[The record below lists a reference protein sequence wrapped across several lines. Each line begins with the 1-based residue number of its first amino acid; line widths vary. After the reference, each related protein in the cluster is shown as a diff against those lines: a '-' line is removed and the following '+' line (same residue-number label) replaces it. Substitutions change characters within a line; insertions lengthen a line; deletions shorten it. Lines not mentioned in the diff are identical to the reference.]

1 MTGGDDCVR
10 REEPAALC
18 GGTRMPEG
26 APWTCYLSLGA
37 NLGARAQTL
46 REALRRLAQLPGT
59 QLVRAS
65 AFHETAPWGK
75 TDQPPF
81 LNGAACLSTRL
92 APEALLAACQEIER
106 ALGRVR
112 HEHWGARTLD
122 IDLVYGVC
130 GAAEVRVATPRLTLP
145 HPYLL
150 ERAFVLVP
158 LAEIAPELVLA
169 GRPIAAWCEE
179 NGAQQVRRSAALAQ
193 PWPLR
198 IIACIDRGRGLG
210 RAGRLLYDLP
220 EDLAHF
226 RTLTQTRGSVLVMG
240 RRTAESLPGG
250 RPLAGRLHLVLSRQL
265 TARERSA
272 EGAAD
277 GARFVP
283 WMAESLPGGRLASA
297 APRGGIWTP
306 GEADREALTA
316 GPRSAG
322 RGPEE
327 ESPGADASAGAPH
340 GPREDVFHLL
350 PDVSALR
357 AALGALW
364 QAAPRRPVWVI
375 GGAAVYRALL
385 PFVGEAYLTEVA
397 AERPADAFLPELAG
411 FSLAERRPAAT
422 PGVTFSLYR
431 RT

>member
-1 MTGGDDCVR
+1 MTGGDACG
-10 REEPAALC
+10 REDGALP
-18 GGTRMPEG
+18 REG
-26 APWTCYLSLGA
+26 ARVTAGAAWDCYLSLGA

-59 QLVRAS
+59 RLSRAS
-65 AFHETAPWGK
+65 SFYETAPWGK

-130 GAAEVRVATPRLTLP
+130 GGQVVRAASPRLTLP

-158 LAEIAPELVLA
+158 LAEIAPELMLA

-179 NGAQQVRRSAALAQ
+179 NGAQQVRWSEETAQ

-198 IIACIDRGRGLG
+198 LIACIDRGRGLG

-220 EDLAHF
+220 EDLARF
-226 RTLTQTRGSVLVMG
+226 RALTQTPGSVLVMG
-240 RRTAESLPGG
+240 RRTAESLPFG
-250 RPLAGRLHLVLSRQL
+250 RPLAGRLHLVLSR
-265 TARERSA
+265 RM
-272 EGAAD
+272 AAD
-277 GARFVP
+277 GARFVR
-283 WMAESLPGGRLASA
+283 WTAESLPGGRLASA
-297 APRGGIWTP
+297 TPRGGIWMP

-322 RGPEE
+322 RVPEE
-327 ESPGADASAGAPH
+327 KSPGADASAGAPG

-350 PDVSALR
+350 PDVPALR

-364 QAAPRRPVWVI
+364 RDEPRRPVWVI

-411 FSLAERRPAAT
+411 FSLAERRDAAT

>member
-1 MTGGDDCVR
+1 MTGGDER
-10 REEPAALC
+10 GREDGAVP
-18 GGTRMPEG
+18 REG
-26 APWTCYLSLGA
+26 ASRMAGAAWTCYLSLGA
-37 NLGARAQTL
+37 NLGARAQAL

-59 QLVRAS
+59 RLSRAS
-65 AFHETAPWGK
+65 SFYETAPWGK

-158 LAEIAPELVLA
+158 LAEIAPTLVLA
-169 GRPIAAWCEE
+169 GRPIAVWCEE
-179 NGAQQVRRSAALAQ
+179 NGAQQVRRSEETAQ

-198 IIACIDRGRGLG
+198 LIACIDRGRGLG

-220 EDLAHF
+220 EDLARF
-226 RTLTQTRGSVLVMG
+226 RALTQTPGSVLVMG

-277 GARFVP
+277 GARFV
-283 WMAESLPGGRLASA
+283 R
-297 APRGGIWTP
+297 WT
-306 GEADREALTA
+306 A
-316 GPRSAG
+316 
-322 RGPEE
+322 
-327 ESPGADASAGAPH
+327 ADAASG
-340 GPREDVFHLL
+340 GSPREDVFHLL
-350 PDVSALR
+350 PDVPALR
-357 AALGALW
+357 AALAALW
-364 QAAPRRPVWVI
+364 RDEPRRPVWVI

-431 RT
+431 RKEGFFDGDFS

>member
-1 MTGGDDCVR
+1 MMGGDV
-10 REEPAALC
+10 C
-18 GGTRMPEG
+18 GRKDGAPPCEG
-26 APWTCYLSLGA
+26 AVWTCYLSLGA
-37 NLGARAQTL
+37 NLGARAQAL

-59 QLVRAS
+59 RLSRAS
-65 AFHETAPWGK
+65 SFYETAPWGK

-122 IDLVYGVC
+122 IDLVYGVRGGQAVC
-130 GAAEVRVATPRLTLP
+130 VATPRLTLP

-158 LAEIAPELVLA
+158 LAEIAPTLVLA

-179 NGAQQVRRSAALAQ
+179 NGAQQVRRSEETAQ

-198 IIACIDRGRGLG
+198 LIACIDRGRGLG

-220 EDLAHF
+220 EDLARF
-226 RTLTQTRGSVLVMG
+226 RALTQTPGSVLVMG

-265 TARERSA
+265 TARECSA

-283 WMAESLPGGRLASA
+283 WMAAEEAPGRGTLTAASRCAGQMSEETTLGVAASA
-297 APRGGIWTP
+297 A
-306 GEADREALTA
+306 
-316 GPRSAG
+316 
-322 RGPEE
+322 
-327 ESPGADASAGAPH
+327 APL

-350 PDVSALR
+350 PDVPALR
-357 AALGALW
+357 AALAALW
-364 QAAPRRPVWVI
+364 QAQPRRPVWVI

-431 RT
+431 RKEGFFDGDFS

>member
-1 MTGGDDCVR
+1 MMGGDV
-10 REEPAALC
+10 C
-18 GGTRMPEG
+18 GRKDGAPPCEG
-26 APWTCYLSLGA
+26 AVWTCYLSLGA
-37 NLGARAQTL
+37 NLGARAQAL

-59 QLVRAS
+59 RLSRAS
-65 AFHETAPWGK
+65 SFYETAPWGK

-81 LNGAACLSTRL
+81 LNGATCLSTRL

-122 IDLVYGVC
+122 IDLVYGVR
-130 GAAEVRVATPRLTLP
+130 GGQAVRVATPRLTLP

-158 LAEIAPELVLA
+158 LAEIAPTLVLA
-169 GRPIAAWCEE
+169 GRPIAVWCEE
-179 NGAQQVRRSAALAQ
+179 NGAQQVRRSEETAQ

-198 IIACIDRGRGLG
+198 LIACIDRGRGLG

-220 EDLAHF
+220 EDLARF
-226 RTLTQTRGSVLVMG
+226 RALTQTPGSVLVMG

-277 GARFVP
+277 GARFV
-283 WMAESLPGGRLASA
+283 R
-297 APRGGIWTP
+297 WT
-306 GEADREALTA
+306 A
-316 GPRSAG
+316 
-322 RGPEE
+322 
-327 ESPGADASAGAPH
+327 ADAASG
-340 GPREDVFHLL
+340 GSPREDVFHLL
-350 PDVSALR
+350 PDVPALR
-357 AALGALW
+357 AALAALW
-364 QAAPRRPVWVI
+364 QAQPRRPVWVI

-397 AERPADAFLPELAG
+397 AERPADVFLPELAG
-411 FSLAERRPAAT
+411 FSLAECRPAAT

-431 RT
+431 RKEGFFDGDFS

>member
-1 MTGGDDCVR
+1 MRGGD
-10 REEPAALC
+10 AC
-18 GGTRMPEG
+18 GRKAGTTMLEDMRVTDG
-26 APWTCYLSLGA
+26 AVWDCYLSLGA

-59 QLVRAS
+59 RLSRAS
-65 AFHETAPWGK
+65 SFYETAPWGK

-130 GAAEVRVATPRLTLP
+130 GGQVVRAASPRLTLP

-179 NGAQQVRRSAALAQ
+179 NGAQQVRRSAALAR

-198 IIACIDRGRGLG
+198 LIACIDRGRGLG

-220 EDLAHF
+220 EDLARF
-226 RTLTQTRGSVLVMG
+226 RALTRTPGSVLVMG
-240 RRTAESLPGG
+240 RRTAESLPFG
-250 RPLAGRLHLVLSRQL
+250 RPLAGRLQLVLSR
-265 TARERSA
+265 RM
-272 EGAAD
+272 AAD
-277 GARFVP
+277 GARFV
-283 WMAESLPGGRLASA
+283 R
-297 APRGGIWTP
+297 WT
-306 GEADREALTA
+306 A
-316 GPRSAG
+316 
-322 RGPEE
+322 
-327 ESPGADASAGAPH
+327 ADAASG
-340 GPREDVFHLL
+340 GSLREDVFHLL
-350 PDVSALR
+350 PDVPALR
-357 AALGALW
+357 AALAALW
-364 QAAPRRPVWVI
+364 QAQPRRPVWVI

-397 AERPADAFLPELAG
+397 AERPADVFLPELAD

>member
-1 MTGGDDCVR
+1 MMGGGV
-10 REEPAALC
+10 C
-18 GGTRMPEG
+18 GRKDGAPPCEG
-26 APWTCYLSLGA
+26 AVWTCYLSLGA
-37 NLGARAQTL
+37 NLGARAQAL

-59 QLVRAS
+59 RLSRAS
-65 AFHETAPWGK
+65 SFYETAPWGK

-122 IDLVYGVC
+122 IDLVYGVR
-130 GAAEVRVATPRLTLP
+130 GGQAVRVATPRLTLP

-158 LAEIAPELVLA
+158 LAEIAPTLVLA

-179 NGAQQVRRSAALAQ
+179 NGAQQVRRSEETAQ

-198 IIACIDRGRGLG
+198 LIACIDRGRGLG

-220 EDLAHF
+220 EDLARF
-226 RTLTQTRGSVLVMG
+226 RALTQTPGSVLVMG

-283 WMAESLPGGRLASA
+283 WMAAEEAPDRGMLTAASRCASQMSEETTLGVAASA
-297 APRGGIWTP
+297 A
-306 GEADREALTA
+306 
-316 GPRSAG
+316 
-322 RGPEE
+322 
-327 ESPGADASAGAPH
+327 APL

-350 PDVSALR
+350 PDVPALR
-357 AALGALW
+357 AALAALW
-364 QAAPRRPVWVI
+364 QAQPRRPVWVI

-431 RT
+431 RKEGFFDGDFS

>member
-1 MTGGDDCVR
+1 MMGGDV
-10 REEPAALC
+10 C
-18 GGTRMPEG
+18 GRKDGAPPCEG
-26 APWTCYLSLGA
+26 AVWTCYLSLGA
-37 NLGARAQTL
+37 NLGARAQAL

-59 QLVRAS
+59 RLSRAS
-65 AFHETAPWGK
+65 SFYETAPWGK

-81 LNGAACLSTRL
+81 LNGAARLSTHL
-92 APEALLAACQEIER
+92 VPEALLAACQEIER

-122 IDLVYGVC
+122 IDLGYGVR
-130 GAAEVRVATPRLTLP
+130 GGQAVRVATPRLTLP

-158 LAEIAPELVLA
+158 LAEIAPTLVLA

-179 NGAQQVRRSAALAQ
+179 NGAQQVRRSEETAR

-198 IIACIDRGRGLG
+198 LIACIDRGRGLG

-220 EDLAHF
+220 EDLARF
-226 RTLTQTRGSVLVMG
+226 RALTQTRGSVLVMG

-265 TARERSA
+265 TARQRSA

-283 WMAESLPGGRLASA
+283 WMAAEEAPGRGMLTAASRCASQMSEETTLGVAASA
-297 APRGGIWTP
+297 A
-306 GEADREALTA
+306 
-316 GPRSAG
+316 
-322 RGPEE
+322 
-327 ESPGADASAGAPH
+327 APL

-350 PDVSALR
+350 PDVPALR
-357 AALGALW
+357 AALAALW
-364 QAAPRRPVWVI
+364 QAQPRRPVWVI

-411 FSLAERRPAAT
+411 FSLVERRPAAT

-431 RT
+431 RKEGFFDGDFS

>member
-1 MTGGDDCVR
+1 MMGGDV
-10 REEPAALC
+10 C
-18 GGTRMPEG
+18 GRKDGAPPCEG
-26 APWTCYLSLGA
+26 AVWTCYLSLGA
-37 NLGARAQTL
+37 NLGARAQAL

-59 QLVRAS
+59 RLSRAS
-65 AFHETAPWGK
+65 SFYETAPWGK

-122 IDLVYGVC
+122 IDLVYGVR
-130 GAAEVRVATPRLTLP
+130 GGQAVRVATPRLTLP

-158 LAEIAPELVLA
+158 LAEIAPTLVLA
-169 GRPIAAWCEE
+169 GRPIAVWCEE
-179 NGAQQVRRSAALAQ
+179 NGAQQVRRSEENAQ

-198 IIACIDRGRGLG
+198 LIACIDRGRGLG

-220 EDLAHF
+220 EDLARF
-226 RTLTQTRGSVLVMG
+226 RALTQTPGSVLVMG

-265 TARERSA
+265 AARECSA

-283 WMAESLPGGRLASA
+283 WMAAEEAPGRGTLTAASRCAGQMSEETTLGVAASA
-297 APRGGIWTP
+297 AAP
-306 GEADREALTA
+306 L
-316 GPRSAG
+316 GPC
-322 RGPEE
+322 
-327 ESPGADASAGAPH
+327 
-340 GPREDVFHLL
+340 EDVFHLL
-350 PDVSALR
+350 PDVSSLR
-357 AALGALW
+357 AALAALW
-364 QAAPRRPVWVI
+364 QAQPRRPVWVI

-431 RT
+431 RKEGFFDGDFS

>member
-1 MTGGDDCVR
+1 MTGGDVCVR

-59 QLVRAS
+59 RLVRAS
-65 AFHETAPWGK
+65 AFYETAPWGK

-81 LNGAACLSTRL
+81 LNGAACLATHL

-158 LAEIAPELVLA
+158 LAEIAPTLVLA
-169 GRPIAAWCEE
+169 GRPIAVWCEE
-179 NGAQQVRRSAALAQ
+179 NGAQQVRRSEETAQ

-198 IIACIDRGRGLG
+198 LIACIDRGRGLG

-220 EDLAHF
+220 EDLARF

-250 RPLAGRLHLVLSRQL
+250 RPLTGRLHLVLSRQL

-283 WMAESLPGGRLASA
+283 WMAAEEAPGRGMLTAASRCASQMSEETTLGVAASA
-297 APRGGIWTP
+297 A
-306 GEADREALTA
+306 
-316 GPRSAG
+316 
-322 RGPEE
+322 
-327 ESPGADASAGAPH
+327 APL

-350 PDVSALR
+350 SDVPALR
-357 AALGALW
+357 AALAALW
-364 QAAPRRPVWVI
+364 RAQPRRPVWVI

>member
-1 MTGGDDCVR
+1 MMGGDVCGRKDG
-10 REEPAALC
+10 ALPC
-18 GGTRMPEG
+18 EG
-26 APWTCYLSLGA
+26 AVWTCYLSLGA
-37 NLGARAQTL
+37 NLGARAQAL

-59 QLVRAS
+59 RLSRAS
-65 AFHETAPWGK
+65 SFYETAPWGK

-122 IDLVYGVC
+122 IDLVYGVR
-130 GAAEVRVATPRLTLP
+130 GGQAVRVATPRLTLP
-145 HPYLL
+145 HSYLL

-158 LAEIAPELVLA
+158 LAEIAPTLVLA

-179 NGAQQVRRSAALAQ
+179 NGAQQVRRSEETAQ

-198 IIACIDRGRGLG
+198 LIACIDRGRGLG

-220 EDLAHF
+220 EDLARF
-226 RTLTQTRGSVLVMG
+226 RALTQTPGSVLVMG

-265 TARERSA
+265 AARERSA

-277 GARFVP
+277 GARFVC
-283 WMAESLPGGRLASA
+283 
-297 APRGGIWTP
+297 WT
-306 GEADREALTA
+306 A
-316 GPRSAG
+316 
-322 RGPEE
+322 
-327 ESPGADASAGAPH
+327 ADAASG
-340 GPREDVFHLL
+340 GSPREDVFHLL
-350 PDVSALR
+350 PDVSSLR

-364 QAAPRRPVWVI
+364 RDEPRRPVWVI

-431 RT
+431 RKEGFFDGDFS

>member
-1 MTGGDDCVR
+1 MMGGDV
-10 REEPAALC
+10 C
-18 GGTRMPEG
+18 GRKDGAPPCEG
-26 APWTCYLSLGA
+26 AVWTCYLSLGA
-37 NLGARAQTL
+37 NLGARAQAL

-59 QLVRAS
+59 RLSRAS
-65 AFHETAPWGK
+65 SFYETAPWGK

-122 IDLVYGVC
+122 IDLVYGVR
-130 GAAEVRVATPRLTLP
+130 GGQAVRVATPRLTLP
-145 HPYLL
+145 HSYLL

-158 LAEIAPELVLA
+158 LAEIAPTLVFA

-179 NGAQQVRRSAALAQ
+179 NGAQQVRRSEETAQ

-198 IIACIDRGRGLG
+198 LIACIDRGRGLG

-220 EDLAHF
+220 EDLARF
-226 RTLTQTRGSVLVMG
+226 RALTRTPGSVLVMG

-283 WMAESLPGGRLASA
+283 WMAAEEAPGRSTLTAASRCAGQMSEETTLGVAASA
-297 APRGGIWTP
+297 A
-306 GEADREALTA
+306 
-316 GPRSAG
+316 
-322 RGPEE
+322 
-327 ESPGADASAGAPH
+327 APL

-350 PDVSALR
+350 PDVPALR
-357 AALGALW
+357 AALAALW
-364 QAAPRRPVWVI
+364 QAQPRRPVWVI

-431 RT
+431 RKEGFFDGDFS

>member
-1 MTGGDDCVR
+1 MTGGGV
-10 REEPAALC
+10 C
-18 GGTRMPEG
+18 GWKDGAPPCEG
-26 APWTCYLSLGA
+26 AVWTCYLSLGA
-37 NLGARAQTL
+37 NLGARAQAL
-46 REALRRLAQLPGT
+46 REALRRLARLPGT
-59 QLVRAS
+59 RLVRAS
-65 AFHETAPWGK
+65 AFYETAPWGK

-122 IDLVYGVC
+122 IDLVYGVR
-130 GAAEVRVATPRLTLP
+130 GGQAVRVVTPRLTLP

-169 GRPIAAWCEE
+169 GRPIAVWCEE
-179 NGAQQVRRSAALAQ
+179 NGAQQVRRSEETAQ

-198 IIACIDRGRGLG
+198 LIACIDRGRGLG
-210 RAGRLLYDLP
+210 RGGRLLYDLP
-220 EDLAHF
+220 EDLARF
-226 RTLTQTRGSVLVMG
+226 RALTQTPGSVLVMG

-272 EGAAD
+272 KKTTD

-283 WMAESLPGGRLASA
+283 WMAAEEAPSRGMLTAASRCASQMSEETTLGVAASA
-297 APRGGIWTP
+297 A
-306 GEADREALTA
+306 
-316 GPRSAG
+316 
-322 RGPEE
+322 
-327 ESPGADASAGAPH
+327 APL

-350 PDVSALR
+350 PDVPALR
-357 AALGALW
+357 AALAALW
-364 QAAPRRPVWVI
+364 RDEPRRPVWVI

-397 AERPADAFLPELAG
+397 AARPADAFLPELAG

>member
-1 MTGGDDCVR
+1 MMGGDV
-10 REEPAALC
+10 C
-18 GGTRMPEG
+18 GRKDGAPPCEG
-26 APWTCYLSLGA
+26 AVWMCYLSLGA

-59 QLVRAS
+59 RLSRAS
-65 AFHETAPWGK
+65 SFYETAPWGK

-130 GAAEVRVATPRLTLP
+130 GAAEVRAATPRLTLP

-169 GRPIAAWCEE
+169 GRPIAVWCEE

-198 IIACIDRGRGLG
+198 LIACIDRGRGLG

-272 EGAAD
+272 EGAAEE
-277 GARFVP
+277 A
-283 WMAESLPGGRLASA
+283 PGRGMLTAASRCASQMSEETTLGVAASA
-297 APRGGIWTP
+297 A
-306 GEADREALTA
+306 
-316 GPRSAG
+316 
-322 RGPEE
+322 
-327 ESPGADASAGAPH
+327 APL

-350 PDVSALR
+350 PDVPALR
-357 AALGALW
+357 AALAALW
-364 QAAPRRPVWVI
+364 RDEPRRPVWVI

-431 RT
+431 RKEGFFDGDFS

>member
-1 MTGGDDCVR
+1 MTGGDER
-10 REEPAALC
+10 GREDGAVP
-18 GGTRMPEG
+18 REG
-26 APWTCYLSLGA
+26 ASRMAGAAWTCYLSLGA
-37 NLGARAQTL
+37 NLGARAQAL
-46 REALRRLAQLPGT
+46 REALRRLAQLPRT
-59 QLVRAS
+59 RLVRAS
-65 AFHETAPWGK
+65 SFYETAPWGK

-81 LNGAACLSTRL
+81 LNGAACLATHL

-112 HEHWGARTLD
+112 PEHWGARTLD
-122 IDLVYGVC
+122 IDLVYGVR
-130 GAAEVRVATPRLTLP
+130 GGQVVRVATPRLTLP

-158 LAEIAPELVLA
+158 LAEIAPALVLA

-179 NGAQQVRRSAALAQ
+179 NGAQQVCRSAALAQ

-198 IIACIDRGRGLG
+198 LIACIDRGRGLG
-210 RAGRLLYDLP
+210 RAGRLLYELP
-220 EDLAHF
+220 EDLARF
-226 RTLTQTRGSVLVMG
+226 RALTQTPGSVLVMG

-277 GARFVP
+277 GARFVS
-283 WMAESLPGGRLASA
+283 WMAAEEAPDRGMLTAASRCASQMSEETTLGVAASA
-297 APRGGIWTP
+297 A
-306 GEADREALTA
+306 
-316 GPRSAG
+316 
-322 RGPEE
+322 
-327 ESPGADASAGAPH
+327 APL

-350 PDVSALR
+350 PDVPALR
-357 AALGALW
+357 AALAALW
-364 QAAPRRPVWVI
+364 QAQPRRPVWVI

-431 RT
+431 RR

>member
-1 MTGGDDCVR
+1 MMGGDV
-10 REEPAALC
+10 C
-18 GGTRMPEG
+18 GRKDGAPPCEG
-26 APWTCYLSLGA
+26 AVWTCYLSLGA

-46 REALRRLAQLPGT
+46 REALRRLARLPGT

-65 AFHETAPWGK
+65 SFYETAPWGK

-81 LNGAACLSTRL
+81 LNGAACLATHL

-122 IDLVYGVC
+122 IDLVYGVR
-130 GAAEVRVATPRLTLP
+130 GGQAVRVATPRLTLP

-169 GRPIAAWCEE
+169 GRPIAVWCEE
-179 NGAQQVRRSAALAQ
+179 NGAQQVRRSEEIAQ

-198 IIACIDRGRGLG
+198 LIACIDRGRGLG

-226 RTLTQTRGSVLVMG
+226 RALTQTPGSVLVMG

-265 TARERSA
+265 TARQLAARERGA

-283 WMAESLPGGRLASA
+283 WMAAEEAPGRGMLTAASRCASQMSEETTLGVAASA
-297 APRGGIWTP
+297 A
-306 GEADREALTA
+306 
-316 GPRSAG
+316 
-322 RGPEE
+322 
-327 ESPGADASAGAPH
+327 APL

-350 PDVSALR
+350 PDVPALR
-357 AALGALW
+357 AALAALW
-364 QAAPRRPVWVI
+364 RDEPRRPVWVI

-411 FSLAERRPAAT
+411 FSLAERRDAAT

>member
-1 MTGGDDCVR
+1 MMGGGV
-10 REEPAALC
+10 C
-18 GGTRMPEG
+18 GRKDGAPPCEG
-26 APWTCYLSLGA
+26 AVWTCYLSLGA
-37 NLGARAQTL
+37 NLGARAQAL

-59 QLVRAS
+59 RLSRAS
-65 AFHETAPWGK
+65 SFYETAPWGK

-122 IDLVYGVC
+122 IDLVYGVR
-130 GAAEVRVATPRLTLP
+130 GGQAVRVATPRLTLP

-158 LAEIAPELVLA
+158 LAEIAPTLVLA

-179 NGAQQVRRSAALAQ
+179 NGAQQVRRSEETAR

-198 IIACIDRGRGLG
+198 LIACIDRGRGLG
-210 RAGRLLYDLP
+210 RAGRLLYELP
-220 EDLAHF
+220 EDLARF
-226 RTLTQTRGSVLVMG
+226 RALTQTPGSVLVMG

-265 TARERSA
+265 AARERSA

-283 WMAESLPGGRLASA
+283 WMAAEEAPGRGTLTAASRCAGQMSEETTLGVAASA
-297 APRGGIWTP
+297 A
-306 GEADREALTA
+306 
-316 GPRSAG
+316 
-322 RGPEE
+322 
-327 ESPGADASAGAPH
+327 APL

-350 PDVSALR
+350 PDVPALR
-357 AALGALW
+357 AALAALW
-364 QAAPRRPVWVI
+364 QAQPRRPVWVI

-397 AERPADAFLPELAG
+397 AERPADVFLPELAG

-431 RT
+431 RKEGFFDGDFS

>member
-1 MTGGDDCVR
+1 MMGGGV
-10 REEPAALC
+10 C
-18 GGTRMPEG
+18 GRKDGAPPCEG
-26 APWTCYLSLGA
+26 AVWTCYLSLGA
-37 NLGARAQTL
+37 NLGARAQAL

-59 QLVRAS
+59 RLSRAS
-65 AFHETAPWGK
+65 SFYETAPWGK

-122 IDLVYGVC
+122 IDLVYGVR
-130 GAAEVRVATPRLTLP
+130 GGQAVRVATPRLTLP

-158 LAEIAPELVLA
+158 LAEIAPTLVLA

-179 NGAQQVRRSAALAQ
+179 NGAQQVRRSEETAQ

-198 IIACIDRGRGLG
+198 LIACIDRGRGLG

-220 EDLAHF
+220 EDLARF
-226 RTLTQTRGSVLVMG
+226 RALTQTPGSVLVMG

-283 WMAESLPGGRLASA
+283 WMAAEEAPGRSTLTAASRCAGQMSEETTLGVAASA
-297 APRGGIWTP
+297 AVPF
-306 GEADREALTA
+306 
-316 GPRSAG
+316 
-322 RGPEE
+322 
-327 ESPGADASAGAPH
+327 
-340 GPREDVFHLL
+340 GPREDVFYLL
-350 PDVSALR
+350 PDVPALR
-357 AALGALW
+357 AALAALW
-364 QAAPRRPVWVI
+364 QAQPRRPVWVI

-431 RT
+431 RKEGFFDGDFS

>member
-1 MTGGDDCVR
+1 MMGGDV
-10 REEPAALC
+10 C
-18 GGTRMPEG
+18 GRKDGAPPCEG
-26 APWTCYLSLGA
+26 AVWTCYLSLGA

-59 QLVRAS
+59 RLSRAS
-65 AFHETAPWGK
+65 SFYETAPWGK

-122 IDLVYGVC
+122 IDLVYGVR
-130 GAAEVRVATPRLTLP
+130 GGQAVRVATPRLTLP

-158 LAEIAPELVLA
+158 LAEIAPTLVLA

-198 IIACIDRGRGLG
+198 LIACIDRGRGLG
-210 RAGRLLYDLP
+210 RAGRLLYELP
-220 EDLAHF
+220 EDLARF
-226 RTLTQTRGSVLVMG
+226 RALTQTPGSVLVMG

-265 TARERSA
+265 AARERSA

-277 GARFVP
+277 GARFV
-283 WMAESLPGGRLASA
+283 R
-297 APRGGIWTP
+297 WT
-306 GEADREALTA
+306 A
-316 GPRSAG
+316 
-322 RGPEE
+322 
-327 ESPGADASAGAPH
+327 ADAASG
-340 GPREDVFHLL
+340 GSPREDVFHLL
-350 PDVSALR
+350 PDVPALR
-357 AALGALW
+357 AALAALW
-364 QAAPRRPVWVI
+364 QAQPRRPVWVI

-397 AERPADAFLPELAG
+397 AERPADVFLPELAG

-431 RT
+431 RKEGFFDGDFS

>member
-1 MTGGDDCVR
+1 MRVGDVCGRKDGAPPREDARVTGG
-10 REEPAALC
+10 AA
-18 GGTRMPEG
+18 
-26 APWTCYLSLGA
+26 WDCYLSLGA

-46 REALRRLAQLPGT
+46 REALRRLAQLPET
-59 QLVRAS
+59 RLSRAS
-65 AFHETAPWGK
+65 SFYETAPWGK

-122 IDLVYGVC
+122 IDLVYGVR
-130 GAAEVRVATPRLTLP
+130 GGQVVRAATPQLTLP

-158 LAEIAPELVLA
+158 LAEIAPALVLA

-179 NGAQQVRRSAALAQ
+179 NGAQQVRRSAALAR

-198 IIACIDRGRGLG
+198 LIACIDRGRGLG

-220 EDLAHF
+220 EDLARF
-226 RTLTQTRGSVLVMG
+226 RALTRTSGSVLVMG
-240 RRTAESLPGG
+240 RRTAESLPSG
-250 RPLAGRLHLVLSRQL
+250 RPLAGRLHLVLSR
-265 TARERSA
+265 RM
-272 EGAAD
+272 AAD
-277 GARFVP
+277 GARFVR
-283 WMAESLPGGRLASA
+283 WTAESLPGGRLASA

-431 RT
+431 RR

>member
-1 MTGGDDCVR
+1 
-10 REEPAALC
+10 
-18 GGTRMPEG
+18 MPEG

-37 NLGARAQTL
+37 NLGARAQAL

-59 QLVRAS
+59 RLSRAS
-65 AFHETAPWGK
+65 SFYETAPWGK

-81 LNGAACLSTRL
+81 LNGAVCLSTRL

-122 IDLVYGVC
+122 IDLVYGVR
-130 GAAEVRVATPRLTLP
+130 GGQAVRVATPRLTLP

-158 LAEIAPELVLA
+158 LAEIAPTLVLA
-169 GRPIAAWCEE
+169 GRPIAVWCEE
-179 NGAQQVRRSAALAQ
+179 NGAQQVRRSEETAQ

-198 IIACIDRGRGLG
+198 LIACIDRGRGLG

-220 EDLAHF
+220 EDLARF
-226 RTLTQTRGSVLVMG
+226 RALTQTPGSVLVMG

-250 RPLAGRLHLVLSRQL
+250 RPLHLVLSRQL

-283 WMAESLPGGRLASA
+283 WMAAEEAPDRGMLTAASRCASQMSEETTLGVAASA
-297 APRGGIWTP
+297 A
-306 GEADREALTA
+306 
-316 GPRSAG
+316 
-322 RGPEE
+322 
-327 ESPGADASAGAPH
+327 APL

-350 PDVSALR
+350 PDVPALR
-357 AALGALW
+357 AALAALW
-364 QAAPRRPVWVI
+364 QAQPRRPVWVI

-397 AERPADAFLPELAG
+397 AERPADAFLPELV
-411 FSLAERRPAAT
+411 ERRPAAT

-431 RT
+431 RKEGFFDGDFS

>member
-1 MTGGDDCVR
+1 MMDGDVCGWEDGASPREGARVTGG
-10 REEPAALC
+10 AA
-18 GGTRMPEG
+18 
-26 APWTCYLSLGA
+26 WDCYLSLGA

-59 QLVRAS
+59 RLSRAS
-65 AFHETAPWGK
+65 SFYETAPWGK

-130 GAAEVRVATPRLTLP
+130 GAQVVRAATPRLTLP

-179 NGAQQVRRSAALAQ
+179 NGAQQVRRSEETAQ

-198 IIACIDRGRGLG
+198 LIACIDRGRGLG

-220 EDLAHF
+220 EDLARF
-226 RTLTQTRGSVLVMG
+226 RALTQTPGSVLVMG

-265 TARERSA
+265 AARERSA

-277 GARFVP
+277 GARFVC
-283 WMAESLPGGRLASA
+283 WA
-297 APRGGIWTP
+297 A
-306 GEADREALTA
+306 
-316 GPRSAG
+316 
-322 RGPEE
+322 
-327 ESPGADASAGAPH
+327 ADAASG
-340 GPREDVFHLL
+340 GSPREDVFHLL
-350 PDVSALR
+350 PDVPALR
-357 AALGALW
+357 AALTALW
-364 QAAPRRPVWVI
+364 RDEPRRPVWVI

-397 AERPADAFLPELAG
+397 AERPADVFLPELAG
-411 FSLAERRPAAT
+411 FSLAERRLAAT

-431 RT
+431 RKEGFFDGDFS

>member
-1 MTGGDDCVR
+1 MTGGDER
-10 REEPAALC
+10 GREDGAVP
-18 GGTRMPEG
+18 REG
-26 APWTCYLSLGA
+26 ASRMAGAAWTCYLSLGA
-37 NLGARAQTL
+37 NLGARAQAL
-46 REALRRLAQLPGT
+46 REALRRLARLPGT

-65 AFHETAPWGK
+65 SFYETAPWGK

-122 IDLVYGVC
+122 IDLVYGVR
-130 GAAEVRVATPRLTLP
+130 GGQAVRVATPRLTLP

-158 LAEIAPELVLA
+158 LAEIAPALVIA

-179 NGAQQVRRSAALAQ
+179 NGAQQVCRSAALAQ

-198 IIACIDRGRGLG
+198 LIACIDRGRGLG
-210 RAGRLLYDLP
+210 RAGRLLYELP
-220 EDLAHF
+220 EDLARF
-226 RTLTQTRGSVLVMG
+226 RALTQTPGSVLVMG

-277 GARFVP
+277 GARFV
-283 WMAESLPGGRLASA
+283 R
-297 APRGGIWTP
+297 WT
-306 GEADREALTA
+306 A
-316 GPRSAG
+316 
-322 RGPEE
+322 
-327 ESPGADASAGAPH
+327 ADAASG
-340 GPREDVFHLL
+340 GSPREDVFHLL

>member
-1 MTGGDDCVR
+1 MMGGDV
-10 REEPAALC
+10 C
-18 GGTRMPEG
+18 GRKDGAPPCEG
-26 APWTCYLSLGA
+26 AVWTCYLSLGA
-37 NLGARAQTL
+37 NLGARAQAL

-59 QLVRAS
+59 RLSRAS
-65 AFHETAPWGK
+65 SFYETAPWGK

-81 LNGAACLSTRL
+81 LNGAACLLTRL

-122 IDLVYGVC
+122 IDLVYGVR
-130 GAAEVRVATPRLTLP
+130 GGQAVRVATPRLTLP

-158 LAEIAPELVLA
+158 LAEIAPTLVLA
-169 GRPIAAWCEE
+169 GRPIAVWCEE
-179 NGAQQVRRSAALAQ
+179 NGAQQVRRSEETAQ

-198 IIACIDRGRGLG
+198 LIACIDRGRGLG

-220 EDLAHF
+220 EDLARF
-226 RTLTQTRGSVLVMG
+226 RALTQTPGSVLVMG

-283 WMAESLPGGRLASA
+283 WMAAEEAPGRGMLTAASRCASQMSEETTLGVAASA
-297 APRGGIWTP
+297 A
-306 GEADREALTA
+306 
-316 GPRSAG
+316 
-322 RGPEE
+322 
-327 ESPGADASAGAPH
+327 APL

-350 PDVSALR
+350 PDVPALR
-357 AALGALW
+357 AALAALW
-364 QAAPRRPVWVI
+364 QGEPRRPVWVI

>member
-1 MTGGDDCVR
+1 MMDGDVCGWEDGASPREGARVTGG
-10 REEPAALC
+10 AA
-18 GGTRMPEG
+18 
-26 APWTCYLSLGA
+26 WDCYLSLGA

-59 QLVRAS
+59 RLSRAS
-65 AFHETAPWGK
+65 SFYETAPWGK

-130 GAAEVRVATPRLTLP
+130 GAQVVRAATPRLTLP

-179 NGAQQVRRSAALAQ
+179 NGAQQVRRSAALAR

-198 IIACIDRGRGLG
+198 LIACIDRGRGLG
-210 RAGRLLYDLP
+210 RGGRLLYDLP
-220 EDLAHF
+220 EDLARF
-226 RTLTQTRGSVLVMG
+226 RALTRTPGSVLVMG

-250 RPLAGRLHLVLSRQL
+250 RPLAGRLHIVLSRRMA
-265 TARERSA
+265 ARMHHA
-272 EGAAD
+272 DGAAD

-283 WMAESLPGGRLASA
+283 WMAAEEAPGRGTLTAASRCAGQMSEETALGAAASA
-297 APRGGIWTP
+297 A
-306 GEADREALTA
+306 
-316 GPRSAG
+316 
-322 RGPEE
+322 
-327 ESPGADASAGAPH
+327 APL

-350 PDVSALR
+350 PDVPALR
-357 AALGALW
+357 AALTALW
-364 QAAPRRPVWVI
+364 RDEPRRPVWVI

-397 AERPADAFLPELAG
+397 AERPADVFLPELAG
-411 FSLAERRPAAT
+411 FSLAERRLAAT

-431 RT
+431 RKEGFFDGDFS

>member
-1 MTGGDDCVR
+1 MMGGGVCGRKDGA
-10 REEPAALC
+10 PPC
-18 GGTRMPEG
+18 GG
-26 APWTCYLSLGA
+26 AVWTCYLSLGA
-37 NLGARAQTL
+37 NLGARAQAL

-59 QLVRAS
+59 RLSRAS
-65 AFHETAPWGK
+65 SFYETTPWGK

-122 IDLVYGVC
+122 IDLVYGVR
-130 GAAEVRVATPRLTLP
+130 GGQAVRVATPRLTLP

-158 LAEIAPELVLA
+158 LAEIAPTLVLA
-169 GRPIAAWCEE
+169 GRPIAVWCEE
-179 NGAQQVRRSAALAQ
+179 NGAQQVRRSEETAQ

-198 IIACIDRGRGLG
+198 LIACIDRGRGLG
-210 RAGRLLYDLP
+210 RAGRLLYELP
-220 EDLAHF
+220 EDLARF
-226 RTLTQTRGSVLVMG
+226 RALTQTPGSVLVIG

-277 GARFVP
+277 GARFV
-283 WMAESLPGGRLASA
+283 R
-297 APRGGIWTP
+297 WT
-306 GEADREALTA
+306 A
-316 GPRSAG
+316 
-322 RGPEE
+322 
-327 ESPGADASAGAPH
+327 ADAASG
-340 GPREDVFHLL
+340 GSPREDVFHLL
-350 PDVSALR
+350 PDVSSLR

-364 QAAPRRPVWVI
+364 RDEPRRPVWVI

-431 RT
+431 RKEGFFDGDFS

>member
-1 MTGGDDCVR
+1 MRGGDACG
-10 REEPAALC
+10 REDGALP
-18 GGTRMPEG
+18 REG
-26 APWTCYLSLGA
+26 ARVTAGAAWDCYLSLGA

-46 REALRRLAQLPGT
+46 REALRRLARLPGT
-59 QLVRAS
+59 RLSRAS
-65 AFHETAPWGK
+65 SFYETAPWGK

-112 HEHWGARTLD
+112 HEHWGARTID
-122 IDLVYGVC
+122 IDLVYGVR
-130 GAAEVRVATPRLTLP
+130 GEQVVRAASPRLTLP

-179 NGAQQVRRSAALAQ
+179 NGAQQVRRSAAPAR

-198 IIACIDRGRGLG
+198 LIACIDRGRGLG

-220 EDLAHF
+220 EDLARF
-226 RTLTQTRGSVLVMG
+226 RALTQTPGSVLVMG

-265 TARERSA
+265 AARERSA
-272 EGAAD
+272 GGAVD
-277 GARFVP
+277 GARFV
-283 WMAESLPGGRLASA
+283 R
-297 APRGGIWTP
+297 WT
-306 GEADREALTA
+306 A
-316 GPRSAG
+316 
-322 RGPEE
+322 
-327 ESPGADASAGAPH
+327 ADAASGG

-350 PDVSALR
+350 PDVSSLR
-357 AALGALW
+357 AALAALW
-364 QAAPRRPVWVI
+364 RDEPRRPVWVI

-397 AERPADAFLPELAG
+397 AERPADVFLPELAG

>member
-37 NLGARAQTL
+37 NLGARAQAL

-59 QLVRAS
+59 RLSRAS
-65 AFHETAPWGK
+65 SFYETAPWGK

-81 LNGAACLSTRL
+81 LNGAVCLSTRL

-122 IDLVYGVC
+122 IDLVYGVR
-130 GAAEVRVATPRLTLP
+130 GGQAVRVATPRLTLP

-158 LAEIAPELVLA
+158 LAEIAPTLVLA
-169 GRPIAAWCEE
+169 GRPIAVWCEE
-179 NGAQQVRRSAALAQ
+179 NGAQQVRRSEETAQ

-198 IIACIDRGRGLG
+198 LIACIDRGRGLG

-220 EDLAHF
+220 EDLARF
-226 RTLTQTRGSVLVMG
+226 RALTQTPGSVLVMG

-283 WMAESLPGGRLASA
+283 WMAAEEAPDRGMLTAASRCASQMSEETTLGVAASA
-297 APRGGIWTP
+297 A
-306 GEADREALTA
+306 
-316 GPRSAG
+316 
-322 RGPEE
+322 
-327 ESPGADASAGAPH
+327 APL

-350 PDVSALR
+350 PDVPALR
-357 AALGALW
+357 AALAALW
-364 QAAPRRPVWVI
+364 QAQPRRPVWVI

-411 FSLAERRPAAT
+411 FSLVERRPAAT

-431 RT
+431 RKEGFFDGDFS

>member
-1 MTGGDDCVR
+1 MTGGGER
-10 REEPAALC
+10 GREDGAVP
-18 GGTRMPEG
+18 REG
-26 APWTCYLSLGA
+26 ASRMAGAAWTCYLSLGA
-37 NLGARAQTL
+37 NLGARAQAL
-46 REALRRLAQLPGT
+46 REALRRLARLPGT

-65 AFHETAPWGK
+65 SFYETAPWGK

-122 IDLVYGVC
+122 IDLVYGVR
-130 GAAEVRVATPRLTLP
+130 GGQAVRVATPRLTLP

-158 LAEIAPELVLA
+158 LAEIAPALVIA

-179 NGAQQVRRSAALAQ
+179 NGAQQVCRSAALAQ

-198 IIACIDRGRGLG
+198 LIACIDRGRGLG
-210 RAGRLLYDLP
+210 RAGRLLYELP
-220 EDLAHF
+220 EDLARF
-226 RTLTQTRGSVLVMG
+226 RALTQTPGSVLVMG

-277 GARFVP
+277 GARFV
-283 WMAESLPGGRLASA
+283 R
-297 APRGGIWTP
+297 WT
-306 GEADREALTA
+306 A
-316 GPRSAG
+316 
-322 RGPEE
+322 
-327 ESPGADASAGAPH
+327 ADAASG
-340 GPREDVFHLL
+340 GSPREDVFHLL
-350 PDVSALR
+350 PDVPALR
-357 AALGALW
+357 AALAALW
-364 QAAPRRPVWVI
+364 RDEPRRPVWVI

-431 RT
+431 RR

>member
-1 MTGGDDCVR
+1 MTGGGER
-10 REEPAALC
+10 GREDGAVP
-18 GGTRMPEG
+18 REG
-26 APWTCYLSLGA
+26 ASRMAGAAWTCYLSLGA
-37 NLGARAQTL
+37 NLGARAQAL
-46 REALRRLAQLPGT
+46 REALRRLARLPGT

-65 AFHETAPWGK
+65 SFYETAPWGK

-122 IDLVYGVC
+122 IDLVYGVR
-130 GAAEVRVATPRLTLP
+130 GGQAVRVATPRLTLP

-158 LAEIAPELVLA
+158 LAEIAPALVIA

-179 NGAQQVRRSAALAQ
+179 NGAQQVCRSAALAQ

-198 IIACIDRGRGLG
+198 LIACIDRGRGLG
-210 RAGRLLYDLP
+210 RAGRLLYELP
-220 EDLAHF
+220 EDLARF
-226 RTLTQTRGSVLVMG
+226 RALTQTPGSVLVMG

-283 WMAESLPGGRLASA
+283 WMAAEEAPGRGMLTAASRCASQMSEETTLGVAASA
-297 APRGGIWTP
+297 A
-306 GEADREALTA
+306 
-316 GPRSAG
+316 
-322 RGPEE
+322 
-327 ESPGADASAGAPH
+327 APL

-350 PDVSALR
+350 PDVPALR
-357 AALGALW
+357 AALAALW
-364 QAAPRRPVWVI
+364 QAEPRRPVWVI

-397 AERPADAFLPELAG
+397 AARPADAFLPELAG

-431 RT
+431 RKEGFFDGDFS

>member
-1 MTGGDDCVR
+1 MMGGDV
-10 REEPAALC
+10 C
-18 GGTRMPEG
+18 GRKDGAPPCEG
-26 APWTCYLSLGA
+26 AVWTCYLSLGA
-37 NLGARAQTL
+37 NLGARAQAL

-59 QLVRAS
+59 RLSRAS
-65 AFHETAPWGK
+65 SFYETAPWGK

-112 HEHWGARTLD
+112 HEHWGARTID
-122 IDLVYGVC
+122 IDLVYGVR
-130 GAAEVRVATPRLTLP
+130 GGQAVRVATPRLTLP

-158 LAEIAPELVLA
+158 LAEIAPTLVLA
-169 GRPIAAWCEE
+169 GRPIAVWCEE
-179 NGAQQVRRSAALAQ
+179 NGAQQVRRSEETAQ

-198 IIACIDRGRGLG
+198 LIACIDRGRGLG

-220 EDLAHF
+220 EDLARF
-226 RTLTQTRGSVLVMG
+226 RALTQTPGSVLVMG

-265 TARERSA
+265 AARERSA

-277 GARFVP
+277 GARFV
-283 WMAESLPGGRLASA
+283 R
-297 APRGGIWTP
+297 WT
-306 GEADREALTA
+306 A
-316 GPRSAG
+316 
-322 RGPEE
+322 
-327 ESPGADASAGAPH
+327 ADAASG
-340 GPREDVFHLL
+340 GSPREDVFHLL
-350 PDVSALR
+350 PDVPALR
-357 AALGALW
+357 AALAALW
-364 QAAPRRPVWVI
+364 QAQPRRPVWVI

-411 FSLAERRPAAT
+411 FSLVERRPAAT

-431 RT
+431 RKEGFFDGDFS

>member
-1 MTGGDDCVR
+1 MMGGDV
-10 REEPAALC
+10 C
-18 GGTRMPEG
+18 GRKDGAPPCEG
-26 APWTCYLSLGA
+26 AVWTCYLSLGA
-37 NLGARAQTL
+37 NLGARAQAL

-59 QLVRAS
+59 RLSRAS
-65 AFHETAPWGK
+65 SFYETAPWGK

-122 IDLVYGVC
+122 IDLVYGVR
-130 GAAEVRVATPRLTLP
+130 GGQAVRVATPRLTLP

-158 LAEIAPELVLA
+158 LAEIAPTLVLA

-179 NGAQQVRRSAALAQ
+179 NGAQQVRRSEETAQ

-198 IIACIDRGRGLG
+198 LIACIDRGRGLG

-220 EDLAHF
+220 EDLARF
-226 RTLTQTRGSVLVMG
+226 RALTRTPGSVLVMG

-283 WMAESLPGGRLASA
+283 WMAAEEAPGRSTLTAASRCAGQMSEETTLGVAASA
-297 APRGGIWTP
+297 A
-306 GEADREALTA
+306 
-316 GPRSAG
+316 
-322 RGPEE
+322 
-327 ESPGADASAGAPH
+327 APL

-350 PDVSALR
+350 PDVPALR
-357 AALGALW
+357 AALAALW
-364 QAAPRRPVWVI
+364 QAQPRRPVWVI

-431 RT
+431 RKEGFFDGDFS

>member
-1 MTGGDDCVR
+1 MMGGGI
-10 REEPAALC
+10 C
-18 GGTRMPEG
+18 GRKDGAPPCEG
-26 APWTCYLSLGA
+26 AVWTCYLSLGA
-37 NLGARAQTL
+37 NLGARAQAL

-59 QLVRAS
+59 RLSRAS
-65 AFHETAPWGK
+65 SFYETAPWGK

-122 IDLVYGVC
+122 IDLVYGVR
-130 GAAEVRVATPRLTLP
+130 GGQAVRVATPRLTLP

-158 LAEIAPELVLA
+158 LAEIAPTLVLA

-179 NGAQQVRRSAALAQ
+179 NGAQQVRRSEETAQ

-198 IIACIDRGRGLG
+198 LIACIDRGRGLG

-220 EDLAHF
+220 EDLARF
-226 RTLTQTRGSVLVMG
+226 RALTQTPGSVLVMG

-250 RPLAGRLHLVLSRQL
+250 RPLARRLHLVLSRQL

-272 EGAAD
+272 EGAAAV
-277 GARFVP
+277 ARFV
-283 WMAESLPGGRLASA
+283 R
-297 APRGGIWTP
+297 WT
-306 GEADREALTA
+306 A
-316 GPRSAG
+316 
-322 RGPEE
+322 
-327 ESPGADASAGAPH
+327 ADAASG
-340 GPREDVFHLL
+340 GSPREDVFHLL
-350 PDVSALR
+350 PDVPALR
-357 AALGALW
+357 AALAALW
-364 QAAPRRPVWVI
+364 QAQPRRPVWVI

-431 RT
+431 RKEGFFDGDFS

>member
-1 MTGGDDCVR
+1 MMGGGV
-10 REEPAALC
+10 C
-18 GGTRMPEG
+18 GRKDGAPPCEG
-26 APWTCYLSLGA
+26 AVWTCYLSLGA
-37 NLGARAQTL
+37 NLGARAQAL

-59 QLVRAS
+59 RLSRAS
-65 AFHETAPWGK
+65 SFYETAPWGK

-122 IDLVYGVC
+122 IDLVYGVR
-130 GAAEVRVATPRLTLP
+130 GGQAVRVATPRLTLP

-158 LAEIAPELVLA
+158 LAEIAPTLVLA

-198 IIACIDRGRGLG
+198 LIACIDRGRGLG

-220 EDLAHF
+220 EDLARF
-226 RTLTQTRGSVLVMG
+226 RALTQTPGSVLVMG

-283 WMAESLPGGRLASA
+283 WMAAEEAPGRGTLTAASRCAGQMSEETTLGVAASA
-297 APRGGIWTP
+297 A
-306 GEADREALTA
+306 
-316 GPRSAG
+316 
-322 RGPEE
+322 
-327 ESPGADASAGAPH
+327 APL

-350 PDVSALR
+350 PDVPALR
-357 AALGALW
+357 AALAALW
-364 QAAPRRPVWVI
+364 QAQPRRPVWVI

-397 AERPADAFLPELAG
+397 AERPADVFLPELAG

-431 RT
+431 RKEGFFDGDFS

>member
-1 MTGGDDCVR
+1 MMGGDV
-10 REEPAALC
+10 C
-18 GGTRMPEG
+18 GRKDGAPPCEG
-26 APWTCYLSLGA
+26 AVWMCYLSLGA
-37 NLGARAQTL
+37 NLGARAQAL

-59 QLVRAS
+59 RLSRAS
-65 AFHETAPWGK
+65 SFYETAPWGK

-122 IDLVYGVC
+122 IDLVYGVR
-130 GAAEVRVATPRLTLP
+130 GGQAVRVATPRLTLP

-169 GRPIAAWCEE
+169 GRPIAVWCEE
-179 NGAQQVRRSAALAQ
+179 NGAQQVRRSEETAQ

-198 IIACIDRGRGLG
+198 LIACIDCGRGLG

-220 EDLAHF
+220 EDLARF
-226 RTLTQTRGSVLVMG
+226 RALTQTPGSVLVMG

-277 GARFVP
+277 GARFVC
-283 WMAESLPGGRLASA
+283 
-297 APRGGIWTP
+297 WT
-306 GEADREALTA
+306 A
-316 GPRSAG
+316 
-322 RGPEE
+322 
-327 ESPGADASAGAPH
+327 ADAASG
-340 GPREDVFHLL
+340 GSPREDVFHLL
-350 PDVSALR
+350 PDVSSLR

-364 QAAPRRPVWVI
+364 RDEPRRPVWVI

-397 AERPADAFLPELAG
+397 AERPADVFLPELAG
-411 FSLAERRPAAT
+411 FSLSERRPAAT

-431 RT
+431 RKEGFFDGDFS

>member
-1 MTGGDDCVR
+1 MTGGDV
-10 REEPAALC
+10 C
-18 GGTRMPEG
+18 GRKDGAPPCEG
-26 APWTCYLSLGA
+26 AVWTCYLSLGA
-37 NLGARAQTL
+37 NLGARAQAL

-59 QLVRAS
+59 RLSRAS
-65 AFHETAPWGK
+65 SFYETAPWGK

-122 IDLVYGVC
+122 IDLVYGVR
-130 GAAEVRVATPRLTLP
+130 GGQAVRVATPRLTLP

-158 LAEIAPELVLA
+158 LAEIAPTLVLA
-169 GRPIAAWCEE
+169 GRLIAAWCEE
-179 NGAQQVRRSAALAQ
+179 NGAQQVRRSEETAQ

-198 IIACIDRGRGLG
+198 LIACIDRGRGLG
-210 RAGRLLYDLP
+210 RAGRLLYELP
-220 EDLAHF
+220 EDLARF
-226 RTLTQTRGSVLVMG
+226 RALTQTPGSVLVMG

-283 WMAESLPGGRLASA
+283 WMAAEEAPGRGMLTAASRCAGQMSEETTLGVAASA
-297 APRGGIWTP
+297 SAPF
-306 GEADREALTA
+306 
-316 GPRSAG
+316 
-322 RGPEE
+322 
-327 ESPGADASAGAPH
+327 

-350 PDVSALR
+350 PDVPALR
-357 AALGALW
+357 AALAALW
-364 QAAPRRPVWVI
+364 QAQPRRPVWVI

-431 RT
+431 RKEGFVDGDFS

>member
-46 REALRRLAQLPGT
+46 REALRRLARLPGT

-65 AFHETAPWGK
+65 SFYETAPWGK

-122 IDLVYGVC
+122 IDLVYGVR
-130 GAAEVRVATPRLTLP
+130 GGQAVRVATPRLTLP

-169 GRPIAAWCEE
+169 GRPIAVWCEE
-179 NGAQQVRRSAALAQ
+179 NGAQQVRRSEEIAQ

-198 IIACIDRGRGLG
+198 LIACIDRGRGLG

-226 RTLTQTRGSVLVMG
+226 RALTQTPGSVLVMG

-265 TARERSA
+265 TARQLAARERGA

-283 WMAESLPGGRLASA
+283 WMAAEEAPGRGMLTAASRCASQMSEETTLGVAASA
-297 APRGGIWTP
+297 A
-306 GEADREALTA
+306 
-316 GPRSAG
+316 
-322 RGPEE
+322 
-327 ESPGADASAGAPH
+327 APL

-350 PDVSALR
+350 PDVPALR
-357 AALGALW
+357 AALAALW
-364 QAAPRRPVWVI
+364 RDEPRRPVWVI

-411 FSLAERRPAAT
+411 FSLAERRDAAT

>member
-1 MTGGDDCVR
+1 MRGGDV
-10 REEPAALC
+10 C
-18 GGTRMPEG
+18 GRKDGAPPREG
-26 APWTCYLSLGA
+26 AAWTCYLSLGA
-37 NLGARAQTL
+37 NLGARAQAL

-59 QLVRAS
+59 RLSRAS
-65 AFHETAPWGK
+65 SFYETAPWGK

-122 IDLVYGVC
+122 IDLVYGVR
-130 GAAEVRVATPRLTLP
+130 GGQVVRAATPRLTLP

-158 LAEIAPELVLA
+158 LAEIAPALVLA

-179 NGAQQVRRSAALAQ
+179 NGAQQVRRSAALAR

-198 IIACIDRGRGLG
+198 LIACIDRGRGLG

-220 EDLAHF
+220 EDLARF
-226 RTLTQTRGSVLVMG
+226 RALTRTPGSVLVMG

-250 RPLAGRLHLVLSRQL
+250 RPLAGRLHLVLSR
-265 TARERSA
+265 RM
-272 EGAAD
+272 AAD
-277 GARFVP
+277 GARFVR
-283 WMAESLPGGRLASA
+283 WTAESLPGGRLASA
-297 APRGGIWTP
+297 VPRGEIWTS

-327 ESPGADASAGAPH
+327 KSPGADASAGAPH

-411 FSLAERRPAAT
+411 FSLAERRDAAT

>member
-1 MTGGDDCVR
+1 MRGGD
-10 REEPAALC
+10 AC
-18 GGTRMPEG
+18 GRKAGTTMLEDMRVTDG
-26 APWTCYLSLGA
+26 AVWDCYLSLGA

-59 QLVRAS
+59 HLSRAS
-65 AFHETAPWGK
+65 SSYETAPWGK

-130 GAAEVRVATPRLTLP
+130 GGQVVRAASPRLTLP

-158 LAEIAPELVLA
+158 LAEIAPTLVLA

-179 NGAQQVRRSAALAQ
+179 NGAQQVRRSAALAR

-198 IIACIDRGRGLG
+198 LIACIDRGRGLG

-220 EDLAHF
+220 EDLARF
-226 RTLTQTRGSVLVMG
+226 RALTQTPGSVLVMG

-265 TARERSA
+265 AARERSA
-272 EGAAD
+272 GGAVDGAQFVRWTAAD
-277 GARFVP
+277 A
-283 WMAESLPGGRLASA
+283 ASGG
-297 APRGGIWTP
+297 
-306 GEADREALTA
+306 
-316 GPRSAG
+316 
-322 RGPEE
+322 
-327 ESPGADASAGAPH
+327 

-350 PDVSALR
+350 PDISSLR

-364 QAAPRRPVWVI
+364 RDEPRRPVWVI
-375 GGAAVYRALL
+375 GGAAVYRAML

-397 AERPADAFLPELAG
+397 AERPADVFLPELAG